1 MDRVFSLFGKLVLIG
16 VVVGL
21 VAGGAFYLGRQ
32 TNSNNTGSSLLYT
45 EIPTPTEKIMQDEP
59 EASPAAQKADAKI
72 GSIEGV
78 LGYPSE
84 VIPSLEVYAISTAD
98 SSKYYYVKTAANTN
112 TFTIPEVA
120 PGEYNVVAY
129 ASATYAGSYT
139 KAVPCGLS
147 VSCEDHSM
155 IPAIVKAGE
164 VTKGIELKDWYAPE
178 GTFPTKPK

>member
-1 MDRVFSLFGKLVLIG
+1 MDRVFNLFGKLVLIG

-21 VAGGAFYLGRQ
+21 IAGGAFYLGRQ
-32 TNSNNTGSSLLYT
+32 SSTKSGSSLLYI
-45 EIPTPTEKIMQDEP
+45 ESPTPEKTVSSEP
-59 EASPAAQKADAKI
+59 SASSEPQKSKT
-72 GSIEGV
+72 GTIEGT

-84 VIPSLEVYAISTAD
+84 VIPSLEVYAISTTD
-98 SSKYYYVKTAANTN
+98 PSKFFYVKTAANTG
-112 TFTIPEVA
+112 TFTLTDVE

-147 VSCEDHSM
+147 VSCEDHSI
-155 IPAIVKAGE
+155 IPAMVKAGE

-178 GTFPTKPK
+178 GAFPTKPK